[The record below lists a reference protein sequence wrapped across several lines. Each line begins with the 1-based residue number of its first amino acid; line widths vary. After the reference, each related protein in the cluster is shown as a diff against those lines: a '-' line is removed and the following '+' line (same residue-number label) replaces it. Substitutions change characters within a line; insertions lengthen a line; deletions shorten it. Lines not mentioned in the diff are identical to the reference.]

1 MKRRFFTSWEAIL
14 LFLLITAQGALMVGT
29 EIAAYLYR
37 VPPVRVVVPNVS
49 QFSSLVSP
57 YGLGVDGELL
67 SSFAKEKGY
76 TITILRVKSSEE
88 AWDLISNDKA
98 DLLVGFGG
106 NVPEEYSKKI
116 TAGPAYDDYKSVTIK
131 DTKQTDNKEL
141 QALCSSLMDT
151 VPEGVD
157 EEVYSENAT
166 FLSSLADAL
175 PQVVS
180 PRENSEPSG
189 QTPYAKKAEALG
201 ETAPNTTS
209 EPASASASAPASDKP
224 TQRKKAPATVATAN
238 EDALEN
244 VDCVDFDRFHMF
256 HLMSFDSDEGG
267 TAQID
272 VRNFTMLQPF
282 FLDVVPNSK
291 INEGG
296 SYHWFW
302 RNKFFAESGLQKD
315 LKNFWDTVQTEGTVA
330 VLKEKHYGF
339 FPKDLNYYVIGK
351 LKKAL
356 RQKMPKYAKTMGKA
370 SKKNNIDPLL
380 LAAVIFQESHFNNSA
395 RSRTG
400 VRGLMQ
406 ITQTTAKELGIN
418 RLDPHQSIM
427 GGATYLRKLWDRFE
441 DQDLEVWDR
450 WFFTLAAYNQ
460 GYGHV
465 TDAIKLTQKRGG
477 TGKTWQELRET
488 LPLLAW
494 KRYFSQTRHG
504 YCRGYEAVTYVEN
517 IRYYYYLINGL
528 VALSRPEGEN
538 LGKLRSS
545 ISTATPD
552 V

>member
-14 LFLLITAQGALMVGT
+14 LLLLITAQGALMVGT
-29 EIAAYLYR
+29 EVVAYLYR

-76 TITILRVKSSEE
+76 TITILRVKSTEE
-88 AWDLISNDKA
+88 AWNLISNDEA

-106 NVPEEYSKKI
+106 NIPEEYSQKI

-131 DTKQTDNKEL
+131 DTKKTDNKEL
-141 QALCSSLMDT
+141 QALCSSLLDT

-157 EEVYSENAT
+157 EEIYSENAT

-175 PQVVS
+175 PQAVS
-180 PRENSEPSG
+180 PRKDSEPSG
-189 QTPYAKKAEALG
+189 QTPYAKKAEALD
-201 ETAPNTTS
+201 ESTS
-209 EPASASASAPASDKP
+209 PPPAAPAPAKP
-224 TQRKKAPATVATAN
+224 TQRKKAPSTVATAN
-238 EDALEN
+238 KDALAN
-244 VDCVDFDRFHMF
+244 VDCVDFDRFHMY

-282 FLDVVPNSK
+282 FLDVVPNSQ
-291 INEGG
+291 INRGG

-302 RNKFFAESGLQKD
+302 RNKFFAEAGLQKD
-315 LKNFWDTVQTEGTVA
+315 LKDFWNTVQAEGTVA
-330 VLKEKHYGF
+330 DLKEKHYGF

-356 RQKMPKYAKTMGKA
+356 RRKMPKYAKTMGRA

-427 GGATYLRKLWDRFE
+427 GGAAYLRKLWDRFE
-441 DQDLEVWDR
+441 GQDLEVWDR

-477 TGKTWQELRET
+477 TGKTWQELKET

-545 ISTATPD
+545 IGTATPD

>member
-1 MKRRFFTSWEAIL
+1 
-14 LFLLITAQGALMVGT
+14 
-29 EIAAYLYR
+29 
-37 VPPVRVVVPNVS
+37 
-49 QFSSLVSP
+49 
-57 YGLGVDGELL
+57 VDGELL

-88 AWDLISNDKA
+88 AWELISNDEA

-106 NVPEEYSKKI
+106 EVPEKYSQKI
-116 TAGPAYDDYKSVTIK
+116 TAGPAYDDYQSVTIK
-131 DTKQTDNKEL
+131 DTTQTDNKEL
-141 QALCSSLMDT
+141 QALCTSLLDT

-157 EEVYSENAT
+157 EEIYSENAT
-166 FLSSLADAL
+166 FLSSLAEAL

-180 PRENSEPSG
+180 PREDSEPSG

-201 ETAPNTTS
+201 ETTPTEN
-209 EPASASASAPASDKP
+209 SAPDKP
-224 TQRKKAPATVATAN
+224 VQRKEAPATVATVN
-238 EDALEN
+238 DDALEN
-244 VDCVDFDRFHMF
+244 VDCVDFDRFHMY

-282 FLDVVPNSK
+282 FLDVVPNSQ

-302 RNKFFAESGLQKD
+302 RNKFFAEAGLQND
-315 LKNFWDTVQTEGTVA
+315 LKNFWDTVQAEGTVA

-339 FPKDLNYYVIGK
+339 FPDDLNYYVIGK
-351 LKKAL
+351 LKRAL
-356 RQKMPKYAKTMGKA
+356 RRKMPKYSATMEKA
-370 SKKNNIDPLL
+370 SKKNDIDPLL

-400 VRGLMQ
+400 VRGSMQ

-427 GGATYLRKLWDRFE
+427 GGATYLRKLWERFE
-441 DQDLEVWDR
+441 DQDLKAWDR

-465 TDAIKLTQKRGG
+465 TDAITLAQQRGG
-477 TGKTWQELRET
+477 TGKTWQELKET

-545 ISTATPD
+545 IGTATPD

>member
-14 LFLLITAQGALMVGT
+14 LFLLITAQGALMVGA
-29 EIAAYLYR
+29 EVVAHLYR

-76 TITILRVKSSEE
+76 TITFFRVKSAEE
-88 AWDLISNDKA
+88 AWKLISNDKA

-106 NVPEEYSKKI
+106 NVPEKYSKKI
-116 TAGPAYDDYKSVTIK
+116 TAGPAYDDYQSVTIK
-131 DTKQTDNKEL
+131 DTKKTDNKEL
-141 QALCSSLMDT
+141 QALCSSLLDT

-189 QTPYAKKAEALG
+189 QTPYAKEAEALG
-201 ETAPNTTS
+201 ETIAETTS
-209 EPASASASAPASDKP
+209 APDKP
-224 TQRKKAPATVATAN
+224 TQRKKAPATVATVN

-244 VDCVDFDRFHMF
+244 VDCVDFDRFHMY
-256 HLMSFDSDEGG
+256 HLMKFDSDEGG

-282 FLDVVPNSK
+282 FLDVVPNSQ
-291 INEGG
+291 ISEGG

-302 RNKFFAESGLQKD
+302 RNKFFAEAGLQKD
-315 LKNFWDTVQTEGTVA
+315 LKNFWETVQAEGTVA
-330 VLKEKHYGF
+330 DLKEKHYGF

-356 RQKMPKYAKTMGKA
+356 RRKMPKYAKTMGKA

-441 DQDLEVWDR
+441 GQDLEVWDR

-465 TDAIKLTQKRGG
+465 TDAIKLTQQRGG
-477 TGKTWQELRET
+477 TGKTWQELKET

-545 ISTATPD
+545 IGTATPD

>member
-1 MKRRFFTSWEAIL
+1 MKRRFFTSWEVVL
-14 LFLLITAQGALMVGT
+14 LLLLITAQAALMVGQ
-29 EIAAYLYR
+29 EIVTYLYR
-37 VPPVRVVVPNVS
+37 IPPVRVVVPNVS

-76 TITILRVKSSEE
+76 TISIIRVKSDEE
-88 AWDLISNDKA
+88 AWELISKDKA

-106 NVPEEYSKKI
+106 EVPEGVAKKI
-116 TAGPAYDDYKSVTIK
+116 TAGPAYDDYQSVIIK
-131 DTKQTDNKEL
+131 DTKQADNEEL
-141 QALCSSLMDT
+141 QALCSSLLDT

-157 EEVYSENAT
+157 EEVYRENAN
-166 FLSSLADAL
+166 FLSSLAEAL
-175 PQVVS
+175 PEVVS
-180 PRENSEPSG
+180 PREGSEPSG
-189 QTPYAKKAEALG
+189 QTPYAKETLG
-201 ETAPNTTS
+201 ATTPAP
-209 EPASASASAPASDKP
+209 DKEKEERRTP
-224 TQRKKAPATVATAN
+224 PATVADVQQ
-238 EDALEN
+238 DALEN
-244 VDCVDFDRFHMF
+244 VDCVDFDRFHMY
-256 HLMSFDSDEGG
+256 HLMSFDSSEGG

-282 FLDVVPNSK
+282 FLDVVPKSQVHD
-291 INEGG
+291 GG
-296 SYHWFW
+296 SYRWFW
-302 RNKFFAESGLQKD
+302 RNKFFAGVGLQKD
-315 LKNFWDTVQTEGTVA
+315 LAEFWEEVNAQNTVS

-339 FPKDLNYYVIGK
+339 FPEDLNYYVVGK

-356 RQKMPKYAKTMGKA
+356 RRKMPKYIKTMERA
-370 SKKNNIDPLL
+370 SKKYDVDPLL
-380 LAAVIFQESHFNNSA
+380 LAAVIFQESHFNNNA

-427 GGATYLRKLWDRFE
+427 GGAMYLRKLWDRFE
-441 DQDLEVWDR
+441 DLNLKKWDR

-465 TDAIKLTQKRGG
+465 TDAIKLSQKRGG
-477 TGKTWQELRET
+477 TGKTWQELKEI

-528 VALSRPEGEN
+528 VVLSRPEGEH

-545 ISTATPD
+545 VGVVTPD
-552 V
+552 A

>member
-29 EIAAYLYR
+29 EVVAYLYR

-76 TITILRVKSSEE
+76 TITILRVKSTEE
-88 AWDLISNDKA
+88 AWKLISNDEA

-106 NVPEEYSKKI
+106 DIPDEFSKKI
-116 TAGPAYDDYKSVTIK
+116 TAGPAYDDYQSVTIK
-131 DTKQTDNKEL
+131 DTKKTDNKEL
-141 QALCSSLMDT
+141 QALCSSLLDT

-157 EEVYSENAT
+157 EEIYSENAT

-180 PRENSEPSG
+180 PREDSEPSG
-189 QTPYAKKAEALG
+189 QTAYAKKAEALD
-201 ETAPNTTS
+201 EST
-209 EPASASASAPASDKP
+209 PATVSAPAKP
-224 TQRKKAPATVATAN
+224 TQRKKAPATVATVN
-238 EDALEN
+238 EDALAN
-244 VDCVDFDRFHMF
+244 VDCVDFDRFHMY
-256 HLMSFDSDEGG
+256 HLMSFDNDEGG

-282 FLDVVPNSK
+282 FLDVVPNSQ

-302 RNKFFAESGLQKD
+302 RNKFFAEAGLQKD
-315 LKNFWDTVQTEGTVA
+315 LKDFWETVQAEGTVA
-330 VLKEKHYGF
+330 DLKEKNYGF

-356 RQKMPKYAKTMGKA
+356 RRKMPKYAKTMGKA

-441 DQDLEVWDR
+441 GQDLEVWDR

-465 TDAIKLTQKRGG
+465 TDAIKLTQQRGG
-477 TGKTWQELRET
+477 TGKTWQELKET

-545 ISTATPD
+545 IGTATPD

>member
-14 LFLLITAQGALMVGT
+14 LFLLITAQGALMVGA
-29 EIAAYLYR
+29 EVVAYLYR

-76 TITILRVKSSEE
+76 TITFLRVKSAEE
-88 AWDLISNDKA
+88 AWKLISNDKA

-106 NVPEEYSKKI
+106 NVPEKYSKKI
-116 TAGPAYDDYKSVTIK
+116 TAGPAYDDYQSVTIK
-131 DTKQTDNKEL
+131 DTQKTDNKEL
-141 QALCSSLMDT
+141 QALCSSLLDT

-189 QTPYAKKAEALG
+189 QTPYAKEAEALG
-201 ETAPNTTS
+201 ETIADPT
-209 EPASASASAPASDKP
+209 SAPDKP
-224 TQRKKAPATVATAN
+224 TQRKKAPATVATVN

-244 VDCVDFDRFHMF
+244 VDCVDFDRFHMY
-256 HLMSFDSDEGG
+256 HLMKFDSDEGG

-282 FLDVVPNSK
+282 FLDVVPNSQ
-291 INEGG
+291 ISEGG

-302 RNKFFAESGLQKD
+302 RNKFFAEAGLQKD
-315 LKNFWDTVQTEGTVA
+315 LKNFWETVQAEGTVA
-330 VLKEKHYGF
+330 DLKEKHYGF

-356 RQKMPKYAKTMGKA
+356 RRKMPKYAKTMGKA

-441 DQDLEVWDR
+441 GQDLEVWDR

-465 TDAIKLTQKRGG
+465 TDAIKLTQQRGG
-477 TGKTWQELRET
+477 TGKTWQELKET

-545 ISTATPD
+545 IGTATPD

>member
-1 MKRRFFTSWEAIL
+1 MKRRFFTSWETVL
-14 LFLLITAQGALMVGT
+14 LFLLITAQAALMVGT
-29 EIAAYLYR
+29 EVATYLYR
-37 VPPVRVVVPNVS
+37 IPPVRVAVPNVS

-76 TITILRVKSSEE
+76 TITFIRVKSSEE
-88 AWDLISNDKA
+88 AWKLISNDEA

-106 NVPEEYSKKI
+106 DVPEEYSKKI
-116 TAGPAYDDYKSVTIK
+116 TAGPAYDDYQSVTIR
-131 DTKQTDNKEL
+131 DTTQTDNKEL
-141 QALCSSLMDT
+141 QALCSSLLDT

-175 PQVVS
+175 PQAVS

-189 QTPYAKKAEALG
+189 HTPYAKQTLALG
-201 ETAPNTTS
+201 DPTF
-209 EPASASASAPASDKP
+209 ASDKP
-224 TQRKKAPATVATAN
+224 TQRKEAPATVATVE
-238 EDALEN
+238 EDALDN
-244 VDCVDFDRFHMF
+244 VDCVDFDRFHMY

-282 FLDVVPNSK
+282 FLDVVPNSQSDK
-291 INEGG
+291 GS

-302 RNKFFAESGLQKD
+302 RNKFFAGAGLQKD
-315 LKNFWDTVQTEGTVA
+315 LKNFWAKVETEGTVA

-339 FPKDLNYYVIGK
+339 FPKELNYYVIGK

-356 RQKMPKYAKTMGKA
+356 RRKMPKYVKTMENA
-370 SKKNNIDPLL
+370 SKKHDIDPLL
-380 LAAVIFQESHFNNSA
+380 LAAVIFQESHFKNNA

-427 GGATYLRKLWDRFE
+427 GGAMYLRKLWNRFE
-441 DQDLEVWDR
+441 GQNLEVWDR
-450 WFFTLAAYNQ
+450 WFFTLASYNQ

-465 TDAIKLTQKRGG
+465 TDAIKLSKQRGG
-477 TGKTWQELRET
+477 TGKTWQELKEI

-517 IRYYYYLINGL
+517 IRYYYYLLNGL
-528 VALSRPEGEN
+528 VALSRPESEH

-545 ISTATPD
+545 VSTTIPG